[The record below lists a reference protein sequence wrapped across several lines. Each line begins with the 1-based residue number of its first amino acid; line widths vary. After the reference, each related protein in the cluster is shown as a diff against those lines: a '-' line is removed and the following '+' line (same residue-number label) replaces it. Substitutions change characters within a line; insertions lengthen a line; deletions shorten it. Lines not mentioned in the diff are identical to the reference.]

1 MLKITF
7 SGSCRNCFT
16 WYLFRWPV
24 SLSAGLHSQVVNFRD
39 GLNLETKKEK
49 KKNKNP
55 VFSELKLS
63 IHCSFDLILFL
74 FQKWNLTDIVIRTP
88 SFIFGDPRSLVSE
101 DWVGKVKASNPNVS
115 LKNDPQLACGLS

>member
-49 KKNKNP
+49 KKTKTQ
-55 VFSELKLS
+55 FSQSSNYLS
-63 IHCSFDLILFL
+63 PAVLISFCSGFRKGLILFP
-74 FQKWNLTDIVIRTP
+74 IVKHND
-88 SFIFGDPRSLVSE
+88 GLV
-101 DWVGKVKASNPNVS
+101 AP
-115 LKNDPQLACGLS
+115 CF